1 MKKLLLIIAIFAL
14 SIASAKAYRTSV
26 QRVSYPGLEFTE
38 KKSQIVEIAPVSAK
52 QGGNSPPGS
61 CCLAGE
67 DNPYR
72 GDAKPSP
79 LRKSSCSCCG

>member
-1 MKKLLLIIAIFAL
+1 MKRSGSVKKLLLIIAIFAL

-26 QRVSYPGLEFTE
+26 QRLSYSVLEVTE
-38 KKSQIVEIAPVSAK
+38 KKSPVVEITPVSAK

-67 DNPYR
+67 
-72 GDAKPSP
+72 
-79 LRKSSCSCCG
+79 

>member
-1 MKKLLLIIAIFAL
+1 MKRSGSVKKLLLIIAIFAL

-26 QRVSYPGLEFTE
+26 QPVSYSGLKVTE
-38 KKSQIVEIAPVSAK
+38 KKSPVVEITPVSAK
-52 QGGNSPPGS
+52 QGGSSPPGS

-72 GDAKPSP
+72 GDAK
-79 LRKSSCSCCG
+79 